1 MKISKKNILV
11 TLGYLSL
18 TGALVGTTVFAS
30 QQNKINKTQ
39 TISMSSKDF
48 IDAENILEQNL
59 EALSSSTQNFVDGI
73 NAPKLPKEV
82 MDKVKEE
89 SRKFLKTNL
98 NKKNVNINKELVDF
112 TKPKN
117 IDLNSEL
124 NKYYASEKWPF
135 SKNSTK
141 TISSLLKND
150 NLKLVEFGGFTRRR
164 RMQDTIFAEKMWG
177 KKKQNTTKKEDKRE
191 TLGKYADKLLQLSY
205 KSGGFAAAAAA
216 MAAGYWAAAWFFGLS
231 IPAAVTATAQAG
243 MLAAEAITYR
253 VYYDQLVLMNDW
265 NKLKNT
271 DFTDPGLHKNR
282 EKMKEIGK
290 LHASI
295 KLAKTTLTAV
305 ETTSKAVKAM
315 IAATSWAAPA
325 AAAMLA
331 LLELGFSVAKFVV

>member
-1 MKISKKNILV
+1 MLV
-11 TLGYLSL
+11 
-18 TGALVGTTVFAS
+18 
-30 QQNKINKTQ
+30 
-39 TISMSSKDF
+39 
-48 IDAENILEQNL
+48 
-59 EALSSSTQNFVDGI
+59 
-73 NAPKLPKEV
+73 
-82 MDKVKEE
+82 
-89 SRKFLKTNL
+89 
-98 NKKNVNINKELVDF
+98 
-112 TKPKN
+112 
-117 IDLNSEL
+117 
-124 NKYYASEKWPF
+124 EKWPF

-164 RMQDTIFAEKMWG
+164 RMQDTIFTKKMWG

-191 TLGKYADKLLQLSY
+191 TLGKYADKLLQLFY

-216 MAAGYWAAAWFFGLS
+216 MAAGYWAAAWFFDLF
-231 IPAAVTATAQAG
+231 IPATAQAG
-243 MLAAEAITYR
+243 MLAYR

-315 IAATSWAAPA
+315 IAATSWADLPQ
-325 AAAMLA
+325 LRC
-331 LLELGFSVAKFVV
+331 